1 MESNITPDSNYTQ
14 VTVDVPQDRLAE
26 FHAFFGRF
34 LAGPRGHR
42 RGRAYGRPGRGHRGH
57 GCAHRRETLEEREPT
72 TDVTEV

>member
-42 RGRAYGRPGRGHRGH
+42 RGGRYGRPGRGHHGH
-57 GCAHRRETLEEREPT
+57 GCAHRRETSEEREPAT
-72 TDVTEV
+72 VVTEV